1 VSASTLRA
9 RFPPTHPSPNA
20 VKFDQ
25 PAGVGVSRVLNARN
39 TTTGRQISRPPNG
52 SEPTCTESQRSPPH
66 PEEALLTGG
75 GRAGARSN
83 RCWVGGAPCQLAPA
97 SIGWQARQCVPSLVP
112 SAQLLTPSVQ
122 RHQPR
127 VRRRRAVTTVSFS
140 SRASRATTPAGTDEA
155 AGHWADANFSPDR
168 QPASQP
174 ASGGPRTST
183 NRRRRFAIKRCVRV
197 LWMSGPHVFGAADLS
212 RRPWRPMRSLPP
224 SLPPSPRER
233 MLTFIAASEA
243 TKNARSRS
251 VTLPTK
257 NAIRSPANQREGTL
271 QDRYCYVKRILC

>member
-1 VSASTLRA
+1 MVA
-9 RFPPTHPSPNA
+9 HPSPNA

-168 QPASQP
+168 QPANQP

-212 RRPWRPMRSLPP
+212 RRPWRPMRSLAP
-224 SLPPSPRER
+224 SLPPS
-233 MLTFIAASEA
+233 
-243 TKNARSRS
+243 
-251 VTLPTK
+251 LPENGCRI
-257 NAIRSPANQREGTL
+257 NAIVMLREFCADLLTTQLVVPCISESYYYPNITTL
-271 QDRYCYVKRILC
+271 

>member
-1 VSASTLRA
+1 MVA
-9 RFPPTHPSPNA
+9 HPSPNA

-66 PEEALLTGG
+66 PEEGLLTGG

-83 RCWVGGAPCQLAPA
+83 RCWVGGPLVNLPPHRSA
-97 SIGWQARQCVPSLVP
+97 GGQCVPSLP
-112 SAQLLTPSVQ
+112 SGLSSLLSSPPQASVQ

-168 QPASQP
+168 QPANQP